1 MSITRDIK
9 HLLHK
14 TRKFVIILQNIWDD
28 RVSDFYLYDFAIYNG
43 LLDG

>member
-14 TRKFVIILQNIWDD
+14 TGKFVIILQNVWDV
-28 RVSDFYLYDFAIYNG
+28 RVSDFYLYDFGVYND